1 MSPCLLLHGLGT
13 PPPHITDL
21 ERPYWLTMETFSH
34 IVALARH
41 NEVRLTFDDGN
52 DTDVHVALPALLSA
66 GLTAAFF
73 IPSDRIGRPG
83 YVSEDDIRTLQAA
96 GMEIGSHGR
105 AHIRWTEVSD
115 EAISDDV
122 TASIDRLEEI
132 LGERVRGVA
141 VPFGACD
148 RRVLRLL
155 RGLGAR
161 RVYSSFAGPDPD
173 DAWLVRRDCLMAD
186 MPPAALERLLTKKY
200 TAVDGTLS
208 FLRTWRRAGE
218 ASLWRA

>member
-1 MSPCLLLHGLGT
+1 MSPCLLLHGIGE
-13 PPPHITDL
+13 PPAHIADM
-21 ERPYWLTMETFSH
+21 ERPYWLTTEIFAR
-34 IVALARH
+34 IVELAQH
-41 NEVRLTFDDGN
+41 NDVRLTLDDGN
-52 DTDVHVALPALLSA
+52 DTDVHIALPALLRA
-66 GLTAAFF
+66 GLTASFF

-83 YVSEDDIRTLQAA
+83 YVSEDDIRTLQVA

-115 EAISDDV
+115 DV
-122 TASIDRLEEI
+122 IAEDVSSSIDRLREI

-141 VPFGACD
+141 VPYGACD
-148 RRVLRLL
+148 RRVLRVL
-155 RGLGAR
+155 RALHVE
-161 RVYSSFAGPDPD
+161 RVYSSFAGPDPK

-186 MPPAALERLLTKKY
+186 MPAATIERLMTRKY

-218 ASLWRA
+218 ASMWRA

>member
-1 MSPCLLLHGLGT
+1 MSICILLHGIGQ
-13 PPPHITDL
+13 PPSHIPDV
-21 ERPYWLTMETFSH
+21 ERPYWLTTEAFAR
-34 IVALARH
+34 IVALAQH
-41 NEVRLTFDDGN
+41 NDVRLTFDDGN
-52 DTDVHVALPALLSA
+52 DTDVHVALPALLNA
-66 GLTAAFF
+66 GLTASFF
-73 IPSDRIGRPG
+73 IPSDRIGQQG
-83 YVSEDDIRTLQAA
+83 YVSAADIRTLQAA

-105 AHIRWTEVSD
+105 AHIRWTDVSD
-115 EAISDDV
+115 DAVADDV
-122 TASIDRLEEI
+122 SDSIDCLEEI
-132 LGERVRGVA
+132 TGERVRGVA

-155 RGLGAR
+155 RGLGAG

-173 DAWLVRRDCLMAD
+173 DAWLVRRDCLMAE
-186 MPPAALERLLTKKY
+186 MSSTVIERLLTKKY